1 MAHDVFISYVI
12 GDKQTADL
20 ICSKLESENLRC
32 WIAPRDIHPGVK
44 WATAILDSIASSR
57 VLVLVFSEEANRS
70 DHVEREVA
78 EAFDNKT
85 VVIALRT
92 KNNQPTGTL
101 KYYLRNV
108 QWLDAFTPPL
118 ERHLEALAVLVKGL
132 VVKKRSGRKPPK
144 SFDVSVSGVL
154 IPDREFY
161 MKLGL
166 GSWRSGD
173 DEKAIKN
180 YTEAIRL
187 GPNFA
192 DAYYNRGNAYRR
204 RGENDKAIS
213 DYTEAIR
220 LDPNFANAYYNRGSA
235 YRKKDDSRNAIIDYT
250 EAIRLDPNYA
260 KAFFNRGNIY
270 LENRDYAKAINDYT
284 EAIHLDS
291 NSASAFFN
299 RGNAYHERGDDQ
311 KAIDDYTE
319 AIRLDPNSASA
330 FFNRGITYRSQ
341 GKNDMADADLA
352 KARQLKAAHT

>member
-108 QWLDAFTPPL
+108 QWLDA
-118 ERHLEALAVLVKGL
+118 LVKGL
-132 VVKKRSGRKPPK
+132 VVKKRSGRKPRK

-270 LENRDYAKAINDYT
+270 LENRDYAKAITDYT

-299 RGNAYHERGDDQ
+299 RGM
-311 KAIDDYTE
+311 
-319 AIRLDPNSASA
+319 
-330 FFNRGITYRSQ
+330 TYRSQ